1 MINDYKPTTQHSY
14 IIAICTV
21 LKNSK
26 QQNLYD
32 MYFEIL
38 SNFNNQL
45 KVRTDKSDNQEKNWL
60 SNDNINKIS
69 NELKSKVVKKIRNK
83 EDYSILLNYIVLSLY
98 TLHAPRR
105 SIDYSLMKISNDKK
119 DDKFNYLDVDKQQFY
134 F

>member
-1 MINDYKPTTQHSY
+1 MNKDYKPTTQHSY

-38 SNFNNQL
+38 YYFNNQL
-45 KVRTDKSDNQEKNWL
+45 KVNTDKSENKEKKWL

-69 NELKSKVVKKIRNK
+69 DDLKEKVVKKVRNK
-83 EDYSILLNYIVLSLY
+83 QDYMNLLNYMILSLY
-98 TLHAPRR
+98 TMNAPRR
-105 SIDYSLMKISNDKK
+105 NIDYSLIIWILINNNLFLITIRHKVSII
-119 DDKFNYLDVDKQQFY
+119 L
-134 F
+134 